1 MVSIGMFEDNSA
13 APRSSFANKGEDIGA
28 SIRLDPALPTDEP
41 LLYATFAST
50 RTGEMAL
57 TGWNAEQQESFLRQ
71 QYEAQR
77 RSYLMQLPEAEYF
90 VIRCGESGMGRLIV
104 DRREQTIHI
113 VDIAVLPEF
122 RGRGIGSTLMA
133 ALIKEAA
140 ESAKA
145 VTLHVERFNPALGWY
160 ERLGFTVM
168 NTGPIYLEMIW
179 RPAHEKS
186 NVNADHDV
194 TAAGDAHADSN
205 VEERRFRTA

>member
-1 MVSIGMFEDNSA
+1 MFKDKSA
-13 APRSSFANKGEDIGA
+13 APRYSVAKPGQQADGVTA
-28 SIRLDPALPTDEP
+28 LRLDPALTADEP

-71 QYEAQR
+71 QYDAQR

-90 VIRCGESGMGRLIV
+90 VIRCGETAMGRLIV
-104 DRREQTIHI
+104 DRRVQAIHI

-122 RGRGIGSTLMA
+122 RGHGIGSTLMA
-133 ALIKEAA
+133 ALMKEAA

-145 VTLHVERFNPALGWY
+145 VTLHVERFNPALRWY
-160 ERLGFTVM
+160 ERLGFTVV

-179 RPAHEKS
+179 RPAHVQS
-186 NVNADHDV
+186 NASANPDE
-194 TAAGDAHADSN
+194 TPAGDGDAGGSDVA
-205 VEERRFRTA
+205 ERRFSAA